1 MGLRDKKNN
10 VASAA
15 SLPEKGPSGEVERD
29 DPGEAT
35 SKDQPVS
42 QKGRT
47 RPKGYVVVVARGET
61 PFDISSRIS
70 VLHAA
75 ALLKTANRNASSPTP
90 TTSPR

>member
-15 SLPEKGPSGEVERD
+15 SLPEKGHSGEVERD

-47 RPKGYVVVVARGET
+47 RPKGYVVVVRGET